1 MAIKKTYHAS
11 SDEHGLEPA
20 DEKQL
25 DKATGGFIWGALAG
39 AGFLANVWSD
49 GRNASATTAKN
60 SSILEQADALREE
73 AQQRKA
79 AHESKCDLMNSDK
92 ELESAKQG
100 IDPAKY
106 ADYLLQVNQ
115 KQNQDHSNNSVSGF

>member
-11 SDEHGLEPA
+11 SDGHGLEPA

-79 AHESKCDLMNSDK
+79 AHESKSDLMDSAK
-92 ELESAKQG
+92 ELDSLKEGLDLTKL
-100 IDPAKY
+100 
-106 ADYLLQVNQ
+106 ADYIIQ
-115 KQNQDHSNNSVSGF
+115 KQKGSEK